1 MTIKRTKTG
10 HPAARAKRRLRPAA
24 PKVARVQSSDAGDI
38 ASKPMLLGNARVS
51 TVDQNLALQR
61 DALTE
66 AGCAK
71 IFTEQMSG
79 AVTDRPALH
88 DALEFARSGDTLI
101 VWKLDRLA
109 RSMKQLIETVET
121 LRVRGIGF
129 RSLTEALDT
138 TTAQGRLVFHMFGAL
153 AEFERSLIRERTQAG
168 LGRRAARWPHGRPT
182 AETHRRR
189 HRGRQGD
196 ARQSRHRRDANR
208 APPRRLSRDALSV
221 HPRRTNREYPGRLRG
236 ALPKDQTPPD

>member
-1 MTIKRTKTG
+1 
-10 HPAARAKRRLRPAA
+10 
-24 PKVARVQSSDAGDI
+24 
-38 ASKPMLLGNARVS
+38 MLIGYARVS

-66 AGCAK
+66 AGCQK

-109 RSMKQLIETVET
+109 QSMKQLIETIEN

-129 RSLTEALDT
+129 RSLPEALDT

-153 AEFERSLIRERTQAG
+153 AEFERNLIRERTQAG
-168 LGRRAARWPHGRPT
+168 LAAARGIGRTGGRPPKLTDDYIEAAKAMLANPEIGVTHIAHRLGISPATLYRYIPAART
-182 AETHRRR
+182 A
-189 HRGRQGD
+189 
-196 ARQSRHRRDANR
+196 N
-208 APPRRLSRDALSV
+208 
-221 HPRRTNREYPGRLRG
+221 
-236 ALPKDQTPPD
+236 TPEV

>member
-1 MTIKRTKTG
+1 MTTKRRKTA
-10 HPAARAKRRLRPAA
+10 HPAVRAKRRRPVVA
-24 PKVARVQSSDAGDI
+24 KVVRARSSDAGEI
-38 ASKPMLLGNARVS
+38 TSKQMLLGYARVS

-66 AGCAK
+66 AGCTK

-109 RSMKQLIETVET
+109 RSMKQLIETVEA
-121 LRVRGIGF
+121 LRLRGIGF

-168 LGRRAARWPHGRPT
+168 LAAARRLGRTGGRPPKLTEDDLDVARALLANPDIGVTQIAHRLGVSPATLYRYLPAART
-182 AETHRRR
+182 ANT
-189 HRGRQGD
+189 
-196 ARQSRHRRDANR
+196 AS
-208 APPRRLSRDALSV
+208 L
-221 HPRRTNREYPGRLRG
+221 
-236 ALPKDQTPPD
+236 

>member
-1 MTIKRTKTG
+1 MTIKRTKAG

-24 PKVARVQSSDAGDI
+24 PKVVRVRSSDAGHA
-38 ASKPMLLGNARVS
+38 ASKPMLIGYARVS

-61 DALTE
+61 DALAE
-66 AGCAK
+66 AGCGK
-71 IFTEQMSG
+71 IFTERMSG
-79 AVTDRPALH
+79 AVAERPALH

-109 RSMKQLIETVET
+109 RSVKQLIETVEQ

-168 LGRRAARWPHGRPT
+168 LAAAKRAGRTGGRPPKLTYDDIAAAKALLANPDIGVTQIAHRLGVSPATLYRYIPAART
-182 AETHRRR
+182 ANT
-189 HRGRQGD
+189 
-196 ARQSRHRRDANR
+196 
-208 APPRRLSRDALSV
+208 
-221 HPRRTNREYPGRLRG
+221 PGV
-236 ALPKDQTPPD
+236 